1 MRRVLNAASLLYLLV
16 PNLLF
21 LAGWVQPLVAGVVG
35 ALLVGAVWMVWRQSG
50 GAAGPPWR
58 VADVAGLAVM
68 ALLCWGWVESIGLN
82 GHVIQHQ
89 DFIVRNAIYDTLV
102 RESWPI
108 AGAGGAY
115 FSYYLAFWLVPAGL
129 SKLTPGTDAAQ
140 WLYAWA
146 YMGVLLAMLQLY
158 VRWRWRA
165 VVFLVLLALVGDVS
179 IWYRHYVI
187 PLAAKLSG
195 ADSPCTQWLLAH
207 ELWFSFPYT
216 DSWTHLRNMFN
227 HIIPI
232 WVLMSLLLARSLH
245 PRHELCAAALV
256 VLCSPL
262 AALGLLP
269 WLAWRLLLQWRRVGL
284 RQWCNAPTLAA
295 CLYLLL
301 PLLYL
306 SANEGSRIFLSPCGV
321 EHTSYAAIG
330 GGGWLV
336 VYAVA
341 AASVLLPAR
350 WLLPR
355 LYRRTALFRSVC
367 VLAVLFPLLWVGT
380 RHNELAMKASGVM
393 WFGLVWLYTQALWHS
408 RRCQAWRWVVFLLAS
423 APMAGVCLVGVCIKS
438 WSCEPATVQAHIR
451 GEWQGHLNHPQ
462 DPLSH
467 SFRSRQ
473 PSTLLFRS
481 PGS

>member
-1 MRRVLNAASLLYLLV
+1 MRKVLNAATLLYLLV

-21 LAGWVQPLVAGVVG
+21 LAGWVQPIVAGVVG
-35 ALLVGAVWMVWRQSG
+35 ALLSGAVLMVWRQSSSTG
-50 GAAGPPWR
+50 DRPWH
-58 VADVAGLAVM
+58 VADVAGMVVM
-68 ALLCWGWVESIGLN
+68 LLLCLGWVESIGLN
-82 GHVIQHQ
+82 GHVIQHS

-108 AGAGGAY
+108 AGAEGAY

-129 SKLTPGTDAAQ
+129 SKMVPWIDAAH

-146 YMGVLLAMLQLY
+146 YIGVLLAMLQLY
-158 VRWRWRA
+158 VRWRWRS
-165 VVFLVLLALVGDVS
+165 VLFLVLLALVGDIS
-179 IWYRHYVI
+179 IWYRHYII
-187 PLAAKLSG
+187 PMSAKLSG
-195 ADSPCTQWLLAH
+195 AESSCTQWLLEH
-207 ELWFSFPYT
+207 EVWFSFPYT

-232 WVLMSLLLARSLH
+232 WVLMSLLLARNLH

-269 WLAWRLLLQWRRVGL
+269 WLAWRMLPRL
-284 RQWCNAPTLAA
+284 RQEGMRMLFNTPTLAA
-295 CLYLLL
+295 CLYLPL

-306 SANEGSRIFLSPCGV
+306 TANEGSLIFLSPYGI
-321 EHTSYAAIG
+321 ENTSYASIG
-330 GGGWLV
+330 GCGWLV

-341 AASVLLPAR
+341 AASVLLPAW

-355 LYRRTALFRSVC
+355 RYRRTSLFCSVC
-367 VLAVLFPLLWVGT
+367 VIALLFPLGWVGT

-393 WFGLVWLYTQALWHS
+393 WFGLVWLYTQVLWHRG
-408 RRCQAWRWVVFLLAS
+408 RRHVWRWAVFLAVS

-438 WSCEPATVQAHIR
+438 WSCEPAAVQSHIR

-462 DPLSH
+462 DPLFH
-467 SFRSRQ
+467 SFRSCQ
-473 PSTLLFRS
+473 PTTLLFRS
-481 PGS
+481 PGK

>member
-1 MRRVLNAASLLYLLV
+1 MLRVLNAASMLYLLV

-21 LAGWVQPLVAGVVG
+21 LAGWVQPAVAGVVG
-35 ALLVGAVWMVWRQSG
+35 VLLAGAGWMVWRQTSVTG
-50 GAAGPPWR
+50 SRPWHA
-58 VADVAGLAVM
+58 ADVAGLM
-68 ALLCWGWVESIGLN
+68 LLALLCLGWVESIGLN
-82 GHVIQHQ
+82 GHVIQHN

-108 AGAGGAY
+108 AGANGTY

-129 SKLTPGTDAAQ
+129 SKLIPWVDAAY

-146 YMGVLLAMLQLY
+146 YMGVFLAMLQLY

-165 VVFLVLLALVGDVS
+165 VLFLVLLALMGDIS
-179 IWYRHYVI
+179 IWYRHYAI

-195 ADSPCTQWLLAH
+195 TESPCTRWFLEH
-207 ELWFSFPYT
+207 EIWFSFPYT

-232 WVLMSLLLARSLH
+232 WVLMSLLLTRRLH
-245 PRHELCAAALV
+245 PNHELYASALV

-269 WLAWRLLLQWRRVGL
+269 WLAWRLLPQRRREGWRVL
-284 RQWCNAPTLAA
+284 FNAPTWFI
-295 CLYLLL
+295 CLYLPL

-306 SANEGSRIFLSPCGV
+306 TANEGSLIFLSPCGT
-321 EHTSYAAIG
+321 ESTSYAAIG
-330 GGGWLV
+330 GGGWIV
-336 VYAVA
+336 VYTVA
-341 AASVLLPAR
+341 AASILLPAW

-355 LYRRTALFRSVC
+355 CYRHTSLFRSVC
-367 VLAVLFPLLWVGT
+367 VLALLFPLLWIGT

-393 WFGLVWLYTQALWHS
+393 WFGLVWLYTQALRHCKRHS
-408 RRCQAWRWVVFLLAS
+408 AWRWVVFLVIS

-438 WSCEPATVQAHIR
+438 WSCEPAAVQTHIR

-462 DPLSH
+462 DPLYH

-473 PSTLLFRS
+473 PTTLLFRS
-481 PGS
+481 IGS

>member
-1 MRRVLNAASLLYLLV
+1 MRRILNAATLLYLLV

-21 LAGWVQPLVAGVVG
+21 LAGWVQPIVAGVAGV
-35 ALLVGAVWMVWRQSG
+35 LLIGAVWMVWRESNVAG
-50 GAAGPPWR
+50 GRPWR
-58 VADVAGLAVM
+58 AADVAGLVVL
-68 ALLCWGWVESIGLN
+68 ALLCLGWVESIGLN
-82 GHVIQHQ
+82 GHVIQHN

-108 AGAGGAY
+108 AGAGGTY

-129 SKLTPGTDAAQ
+129 SKLIPGIHAAH

-146 YMGVLLAMLQLY
+146 YIGVLLAMLQLY

-165 VVFLVLLALVGDVS
+165 VLFLVLLVLVGDVS
-179 IWYRHYVI
+179 IWYRHYAI

-195 ADSPCTQWLLAH
+195 AESPCTQWLLAH
-207 ELWFSFPYT
+207 EVWFSFPYT

-232 WVLMSLLLARSLH
+232 WVLMSLLLARSLQ
-245 PRHELCAAALV
+245 PRHELCAAAMV

-262 AALGLLP
+262 AAVALLP
-269 WLAWRLLLQWRRVGL
+269 WLTWRMLPQLRREGL
-284 RQWCNAPTLAA
+284 RSSFNAATWAS
-295 CLYLLL
+295 CLYLPL

-306 SANEGSRIFLSPCGV
+306 TANEGSNIFLSPCGI
-321 EHTSYAAIG
+321 EGTSYAAIG

-336 VYAVA
+336 VYGVA
-341 AASVLLPAR
+341 AASVLLPAW

-355 LYRRTALFRSVC
+355 CYRHTALFRSVC
-367 VLAVLFPLLWVGT
+367 VLALLSPLLWVGT

-393 WFGLVWLYTQALWHS
+393 WFGLVWLYTHAIWHTGHQQAK
-408 RRCQAWRWVVFLLAS
+408 RWAFFLLIS

-438 WSCEPATVQAHIR
+438 WSCEPAAVQAHICKD
-451 GEWQGHLNHPQ
+451 WQGHLNHPQ
-462 DPLSH
+462 DPLYH

-473 PSTLLFRS
+473 PTTLLFRS
-481 PGS
+481 PGK